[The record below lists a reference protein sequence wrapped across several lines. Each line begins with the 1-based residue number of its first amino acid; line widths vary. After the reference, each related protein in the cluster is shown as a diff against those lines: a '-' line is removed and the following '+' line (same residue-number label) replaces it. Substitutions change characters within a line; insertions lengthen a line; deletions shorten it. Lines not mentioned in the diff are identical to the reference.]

1 MTSRKSFAAFVLE
14 KTSNCGICVFLCP
27 LEVGMNDIRGPV
39 RVNKVRRLDLS
50 VTITKIEYGS
60 GANIKNLEQDHY
72 SSFLPTH
79 NGLAF

>member
-1 MTSRKSFAAFVLE
+1 
-14 KTSNCGICVFLCP
+14 
-27 LEVGMNDIRGPV
+27 MNDIRRPV

-60 GANIKNLEQDHY
+60 GANNKNLEQDHY

-79 NGLAF
+79 KGLAF